1 MSDNHTNKLK
11 ERKMGKKESMPNR
24 ESNKL
29 LDRYMKDKF
38 RAIVICIEGRLTSLV
53 VQNPFS

>member
-1 MSDNHTNKLK
+1 MQ
-11 ERKMGKKESMPNR
+11 NR

-29 LDRYMKDKF
+29 LDQYMKDKF
-38 RAIVICIEGRLTSLV
+38 RAIVICTEGRLTSLV